1 MQNEDVVAAGI
12 GYLENAEREFVGRDT
27 SENKCLIRMMITAV
41 NEGVLTVANS
51 GIYMS
56 IGSIG
61 IR

>member
-1 MQNEDVVAAGI
+1 LG
-12 GYLENAEREFVGRDT
+12 NAERGRDK

-41 NEGVLTVANS
+41 NDDATIACTEGVLTVANS

-56 IGSIG
+56 IGSMG